1 MIKLEGTVLNVFTQQ
16 GGKEKRQVISL
27 LIVTKVQILGAMDLP
42 NGDVKN
48 ELFTLSVEN
57 YRDFS
62 DLLNKKISIAVG
74 AMASGRNVI
83 FYVAKGA
90 QPVLVETM

>member
-16 GGKEKRQVISL
+16 GGKDKKQAINL
-27 LIVTKVQILGAMDLP
+27 LIVTRYKFQVLWICS

-57 YRDFS
+57 YRDFK
-62 DLLNKKISIAVG
+62 DYLNKKISIAVG

-90 QPVLVETM
+90 KPVLAETM

>member
-1 MIKLEGTVLNVFTQQ
+1 M
-16 GGKEKRQVISL
+16 
-27 LIVTKVQILGAMDLP
+27 LIVTRVQILGAMELP

-57 YRDFS
+57 HRDFI

-83 FYVAKGA
+83 FTSLKAHS
-90 QPVLVETM
+90 LF

>member
-16 GGKEKRQVISL
+16 GGKDKDRWSVCWSWQGTNFRCYGS
-27 LIVTKVQILGAMDLP
+27 A

-83 FYVAKGA
+83 FTSLKAHS
-90 QPVLVETM
+90 LF

>member
-1 MIKLEGTVLNVFTQQ
+1 
-16 GGKEKRQVISL
+16 
-27 LIVTKVQILGAMDLP
+27 MDLF

-57 YRDFS
+57 YRDFK
-62 DLLNKKISIAVG
+62 DYLNKKISIAVG

-90 QPVLVETM
+90 NLF